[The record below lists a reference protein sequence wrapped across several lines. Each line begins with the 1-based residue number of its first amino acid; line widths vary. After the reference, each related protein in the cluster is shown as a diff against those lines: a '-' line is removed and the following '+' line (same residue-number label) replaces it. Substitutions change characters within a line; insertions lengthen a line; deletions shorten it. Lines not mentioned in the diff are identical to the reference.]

1 MLKIL
6 RGLKKKRNHESEMKT
21 IKATVFQQ
29 LKNFSRT
36 GDANIQ
42 VRWIAADADFDVLG
56 KDLAK
61 E

>member
-1 MLKIL
+1 
-6 RGLKKKRNHESEMKT
+6 MKT